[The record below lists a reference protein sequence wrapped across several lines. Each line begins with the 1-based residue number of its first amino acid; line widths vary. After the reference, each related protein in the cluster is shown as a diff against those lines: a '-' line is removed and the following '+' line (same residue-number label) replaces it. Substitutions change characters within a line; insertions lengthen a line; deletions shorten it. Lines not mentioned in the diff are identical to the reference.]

1 MLENNTFLPP
11 LPAMSS
17 YAFPQLDFQACLLLS
32 FLTAILVPCFRRGS
46 VARSGMLLVQVYFT
60 VQAYLTPVKPTGN
73 LVMSYQSGLLLG
85 NLTLRYLDRL
95 YLHVPEDEFRR
106 IHEDGVEERPE
117 TLSMGQKLGW
127 SAELL
132 MTTRGVGWN
141 WRVKGTPKAVSR
153 RRSAFVLDRLLR
165 WVAMYGG
172 IFLAE
177 RVCEGILTEWAQL
190 PEGLVKS
197 SLLAVTRNSMFLYA
211 WIVLVLGLTI
221 YTHFAM
227 LMLPLALLCVGFG
240 FGPIRWQQPDAW
252 PATFGSLAEAHSLR
266 RFWSHCWHQQVRR
279 ILAVPPMYVLASLPK
294 SLRSSSRLPARLF
307 RRYLSLLLA
316 FLLSGAFHNVGHWT
330 VLRERRGLGDHGAQF
345 SVFGEMP
352 FFAGQA
358 VGIMVEDLVYY
369 VMGIDSRRKTLL
381 GYMVTA
387 GWYGWTRVQLKT
399 MPIAATFGISDE
411 RGPLFE
417 VVELLRLGLVAI
429 PGNFVKMGIERW
441 T

>member
-1 MLENNTFLPP
+1 MSTYALPE
-11 LPAMSS
+11 
-17 YAFPQLDFQACLLLS
+17 LDFQFCLLLS
-32 FLTAILVPCFRRGS
+32 FITAVLVPCFRRGS
-46 VARSGMLLVQVYFT
+46 VERSGMLALQVYFT
-60 VQAYLTPVKPTGN
+60 VQAYLAPVKPTGN

-106 IHEDGVEERPE
+106 THENGVEERPE

-132 MTTRGVGWN
+132 LITRGVGWN
-141 WRVKGTPKAVSR
+141 WRVKGTPKATSR
-153 RRSAFVLDRLLR
+153 RRTAFVLDRLLR
-165 WVAMYGG
+165 WVAIYGG

-177 RVCEGILTEWAQL
+177 RVCEGILSEWAQL
-190 PEGLVKS
+190 PEGLIKS
-197 SLLAVTRNSMFLYA
+197 GLLAVTQSSMFLYV
-211 WIVLVLGLTI
+211 WIVLVMGLTI

-227 LMLPLALLCVGFG
+227 LVLPLALLCVGCG
-240 FGPIRWQQPDAW
+240 IGPVRWRQPDAW
-252 PATFGSLAEAHSLR
+252 PATFGSLAEAYSLR

-279 ILAVPPMYVLASLPK
+279 ILAVPPMFVLSSLPN
-294 SLRSSSRLPARLF
+294 SWRTSSRLPARLF
-307 RRYLSLLLA
+307 RRYSSLLLA

-330 VLRERRGLGDHGAQF
+330 VLRERRGLGDNGAQI
-345 SVFGEMP
+345 SVAGEMP
-352 FFAGQA
+352 FFAAQA
-358 VGIMVEDLVYY
+358 AGIMLEDLVYHVVDLVY
-369 VMGIDSRRKTLL
+369 HVLGMDSRRKTLL

-387 GWYGWTRVQLKT
+387 GWYGWTRVQFKM

-429 PGNFVKMGIERW
+429 PGNFVKMGIGRW
-441 T
+441 M